1 MQSITIKHKSNEIQQ
16 TTQSH
21 ILNLFRIHKKTIT
34 IGVTMISTI
43 LIIGYLLNNISS
55 PNATMGSIF
64 NPLPTYKN
72 GLGAVNGYAFSS
84 SGLPADG
91 TIVIV
96 AGQDSLTKTTSTG
109 LTQEGKYLLQD
120 LPPGKYNIIADF
132 PDGTYKVLNNI
143 QVEPNSVQTLIFKY

>member
-55 PNATMGSIF
+55 PNATMGSILG
-64 NPLPTYKN
+64 PLPAYDN
-72 GLGAVNGYAFSS
+72 GLGAVNGYAF
-84 SGLPADG
+84 
-91 TIVIV
+91 
-96 AGQDSLTKTTSTG
+96 TSTG
-109 LTQEGKYLLQD
+109 LPAFGTIMIAAGQSGLTKTVSVDITEEGKYVFQD
-120 LPPGKYNIIADF
+120 LNPGKYNIVAYF
-132 PDGTYKVLNNI
+132 PDGEYRVLNNI
-143 QVEPNSVQTLIFKY
+143 QVEPNSVQTFVFKH